1 MTALKAILFDVD
13 GTLADTEEH
22 HRVAFNETFA
32 SFGLDWHWSVD
43 TYRRLLSVSGGRER
57 MLAYASEPGV
67 SMPPTDNLP
76 ALVAEVHRAKTARF
90 GAFLETGRVGL
101 RPGVT
106 RLLGQA
112 RAESIRLGIATSTAY
127 SNVRALLNA
136 NLPPHWP
143 DWFDVLVSA
152 DHISTKKPSPAV
164 YRHALLKLGLRPDAC
179 VAIEDTRNGL
189 RAARGAGLRTVIT
202 TNHYTEH
209 ETFAGAALVV
219 DHLGEPALPC
229 RARHGHD
236 VALVDLAVLRA
247 VLADGLA
254 DGLAERRPA
263 VACRYGQLGT
273 G

>member
-1 MTALKAILFDVD
+1 MTALKAIIFDVD
-13 GTLADTEEH
+13 GTIADTEEH

-43 TYRRLLSVSGGRER
+43 TYRRLLCISGGRER
-57 MLAYASEPGV
+57 MLVYASEPGV
-67 SMPPTDNLP
+67 TTPPTDNLP
-76 ALVAEVHRAKTARF
+76 ALVAEIHRAKTAHF
-90 GAFLETGRVGL
+90 GAFLATGRVGL
-101 RPGVT
+101 RPGVA
-106 RLLGQA
+106 RLMRQA
-112 RAESIRLGIATSTAY
+112 RAEAIRLAIATSTAY

-136 NLPPHWP
+136 NLPPSWP
-143 DWFDVLVSA
+143 DWFDVLVTA

-164 YRHALLKLGLRPDAC
+164 YRHALLKLGLRADAC

-209 ETFAGAALVV
+209 ETFAGAGLIV

-229 RARHGHD
+229 QARHGLE
-236 VALVDLAVLRA
+236 VELVDTAILRA
-247 VLADGLA
+247 VLADQI
-254 DGLAERRPA
+254 AERPLTLA
-263 VACRYGQLGT
+263 PCFGQLST